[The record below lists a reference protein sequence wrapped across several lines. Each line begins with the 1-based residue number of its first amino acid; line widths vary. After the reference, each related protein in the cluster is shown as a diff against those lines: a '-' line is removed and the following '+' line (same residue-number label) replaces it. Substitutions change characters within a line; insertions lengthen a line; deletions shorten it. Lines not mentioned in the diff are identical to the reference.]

1 MGRDSAKRGSAT
13 TAANARGGSTTVD
26 VGAWAGDDAERSSAS
41 VAERP
46 RRTGERAAKAGRR
59 AAAEEVEMAEAE
71 PERLHGLAIRG
82 RGNSSSPVYV
92 VT

>member
-1 MGRDSAKRGSAT
+1 MT
-13 TAANARGGSTTVD
+13 TD

-46 RRTGERAAKAGRR
+46 GRTGERAAKAGRR